1 MNTFPQPDSLHRLVK
16 HAIDSEA
23 AESVAAAEAM
33 FRGYRL
39 AVKIGAMAAADP
51 VSQAALLTVVA
62 LGRRVFLGGVSVA
75 GDLSA
80 DLVAPLPLGR
90 TLADAV
96 TALGA
101 QSGIAREIPTIVIG
115 GGPDDRREG
124 FCIRTA
130 AAGWRGG
137 ILPTHSDLAPA
148 PGPAMPL
155 AGMLS
160 AALAINEAYL
170 FVNGGMPVAGRRV
183 LGLSLWQ
190 PDAALDWLAGDSGE
204 PDLTY
209 LPSKLWLI
217 GLGHLGQAYL
227 WGLGILPYRRPK
239 DVSLVLQDID
249 IVTPSTESTS
259 VLTDVELVGHKKTR
273 VMAAWA
279 ERRGFTTSIHE
290 RIFDASFSRQE
301 SEPGVALCGL
311 DNAAGRRALDQVGFD
326 MVVEAGLG
334 RGHRD
339 FRTMR
344 LHTLP
349 GSRPAAEIWNAAPR
363 GETVEDR
370 PAYARLMAEGTL
382 DRCGMTLLSGKAVGA
397 PFVGAAAATLAL
409 SEILRLL
416 HGGGVHQMIDLD
428 LLSLDQRVASRH
440 QRDFGHL
447 NPGFVASMWPSSRG
461 RSSISISSSEWAQAG
476 SVPLSL
482 EKRMA

>member
-1 MNTFPQPDSLHRLVK
+1 MNTRPQPHSLHRLVK
-16 HAIDSEA
+16 HAIDSGA
-23 AESVAAAEAM
+23 AQSVAEAEAM

-39 AVKIGAMAAADP
+39 AVEISATAAADP
-51 VSQAALLTVVA
+51 ISQAALLTVVA

-75 GDLSA
+75 GDLGA
-80 DLVAPLPLGR
+80 DLATPLPLGR

-101 QSGIAREIPTIVIG
+101 LPDGIAETTPTIVIG
-115 GGPDDRREG
+115 GGPADRREG

-137 ILPTHSDLAPA
+137 ILPIHSELAPS

-190 PDAALDWLAGDSGE
+190 PDADLDWLAGDSGE
-204 PDLTY
+204 PDLAY

-227 WGLGILPYRRPK
+227 WGLGILPYRCPG

-249 IVTPSTESTS
+249 VITQSTESTS
-259 VLTDVELVGHKKTR
+259 VLTDVELVGQKKTR
-273 VMAAWA
+273 VVAAWA

-290 RIFDASFSRQE
+290 RLFDANFSRQGA
-301 SEPGVALCGL
+301 EPGVALCGL
-311 DNAAGRRALDQVGFD
+311 DNPDGRRALDQVGFD
-326 MVVEAGLG
+326 LVVEAGLG

-349 GSRPAAEIWNAAPR
+349 GSRPAAEIWNAAPT

-382 DRCGMTLLSGKAVGA
+382 DRCGMTLLAGKAVGA

-428 LLSLDQRVASRH
+428 LLSLDQRVASHH
-440 QRDFGHL
+440 QQDFSHL
-447 NPGFVASMWPSSRG
+447 NPGFTASMLPSSRG
-461 RSSISISSSEWAQAG
+461 RSSLSISSSEWARG
-476 SVPLSL
+476 TT
-482 EKRMA
+482 

>member
-1 MNTFPQPDSLHRLVK
+1 MNTFSQPDSLHRLVK
-16 HAIDSEA
+16 HAIDSGA
-23 AESVAAAEAM
+23 AQSVAEAEAV

-39 AVKIGAMAAADP
+39 AVEIGATAAADP

-75 GDLSA
+75 GNLSNDL
-80 DLVAPLPLGR
+80 LTPLPLGR

-101 QSGIAREIPTIVIG
+101 RSSATTRETPTIVIG
-115 GGPDDRREG
+115 GGPDGRREG

-130 AAGWRGG
+130 ATGWRGG
-137 ILPTHSDLAPA
+137 ILPIHSNLAPA
-148 PGPAMPL
+148 PGPVMPL

-160 AALAINEAYL
+160 AALAISEAYL
-170 FVNGGMPVAGRRV
+170 FVDGGMPIAGRRV

-190 PDAALDWLAGDSGE
+190 PHADVDWLAGDSGE

-227 WGLGILPYRRPK
+227 WGLGILPYRRPE

-249 IVTPSTESTS
+249 IITPSTESTS
-259 VLTDVELVGHKKTR
+259 VLTDAELVGQKKTR
-273 VMAAWA
+273 VMAMWA
-279 ERRGFTTSIHE
+279 DQRGFKTSIHE
-290 RIFDASFSRQE
+290 RMFDANLRRQE

-311 DNAAGRRALDQVGFD
+311 DNAPDRRALDQVGFD

-334 RGHRD
+334 SGHRD

-349 GSRPAAEIWNAAPR
+349 GSRRAAEIWNAAPT
-363 GETVEDR
+363 GETVEDQ
-370 PAYARLMAEGTL
+370 PAYERLIAEGTL
-382 DRCGMTLLSGKAVGA
+382 DRCGMTLLAGKAVGA
-397 PFVGAAAATLAL
+397 PFVGAVAATLAL

-416 HGGGVHQMIDLD
+416 HGGSVHQMIDLD

-440 QRDFGHL
+440 QRDFSHL
-447 NPGFVASMWPSSRG
+447 NPGFTASMLPSSRG
-461 RSSISISSSEWAQAG
+461 RSLALDQSIRVG
-476 SVPLSL
+476 
-482 EKRMA
+482 

>member
-1 MNTFPQPDSLHRLVK
+1 MSFPEPDSLHRLVK
-16 HAIDSEA
+16 HAIDCGSA
-23 AESVAAAEAM
+23 QSVAEAEAI

-39 AVKIGAMAAADP
+39 AVEIGATAAEDP
-51 VSQAALLTVVA
+51 VAQAALVTVVA

-75 GDLSA
+75 GDLGA
-80 DLVAPLPLGR
+80 DLTTPLPLGR

-96 TALGA
+96 MALGA
-101 QSGIAREIPTIVIG
+101 QSDGIGGKTPTIVIG
-115 GGPDDRREG
+115 GGPADRREG

-137 ILPTHSDLAPA
+137 ILPIHSELAPA

-190 PDAALDWLAGDSGE
+190 PNAELDWLAADSGE
-204 PDLTY
+204 PDLAY

-227 WGLGILPYRRPK
+227 WGLGILPYRRPG

-249 IVTPSTESTS
+249 VITRSTESTS
-259 VLTDVELVGHKKTR
+259 VLTDVELIGQKKTR
-273 VMAAWA
+273 VLAAWA

-290 RIFDASFSRQE
+290 RLFDASFTRQE
-301 SEPGVALCGL
+301 SEPGVSLCGL
-311 DNAAGRRALDQVGFD
+311 DNPDGRRALDQVDFD
-326 MVVEAGLG
+326 LVIEAGLG

-349 GSRPAAEIWNAAPR
+349 GSRPAAEIWKAAPT
-363 GETVEDR
+363 GEVVEDR
-370 PAYARLMAEGTL
+370 PAYAQLLEKGVL
-382 DRCGMTLLSGKAVGA
+382 DRCGMTLLAGKAVGA
-397 PFVGAAAATLAL
+397 PFVGATAATLAL

-416 HGGGVHQMIDLD
+416 HGGSVHQMIDMD

-440 QRDFGHL
+440 KRDFSHL
-447 NPGFVASMWPSSRG
+447 NPGFTDSMSPKSRRKSSG
-461 RSSISISSSEWAQAG
+461 SRSSG
-476 SVPLSL
+476 
-482 EKRMA
+482 R